1 MGDNAVNHLEIIDS
15 IKGAYEYL
23 THESKD
29 AIAKKKHIYNK
40 NDILHINDFDI
51 DRYVTLDESQKKQL
65 RNDLL
70 DIVDTFEIV
79 NLRELRAFLKWRG
92 DEFGITSDNDVVD
105 VVSAS
110 GNLFKMAFDGN
121 YQNGFRPKYS
131 KRIDLDTG
139 EIVNGVN
146 DK

>member
-1 MGDNAVNHLEIIDS
+1 M
-15 IKGAYEYL
+15 
-23 THESKD
+23 
-29 AIAKKKHIYNK
+29 
-40 NDILHINDFDI
+40 
-51 DRYVTLDESQKKQL
+51 
-65 RNDLL
+65 
-70 DIVDTFEIV
+70 
-79 NLRELRAFLKWRG
+79 
-92 DEFGITSDNDVVD
+92 
-105 VVSAS
+105 SAS